1 MSVVYGCPYQAL
13 GDHKA
18 GFHCSLNVAQIL
30 GFAAKASDKR
40 NRAKR
45 KGEILQLLLED
56 SHYFLCHGT
65 TSKFGHHFNLCNRL
79 MCITVAFKLLNN
91 LDVLKPFNY

>member
-1 MSVVYGCPYQAL
+1 MSIKQGSTLVQ
-13 GDHKA
+13 
-18 GFHCSLNVAQIL
+18 NVAQIV
-30 GFAAKASDKR
+30 GFAARASDKR

-45 KGEILQLLLED
+45 KGEIMQPLLED
-56 SHYFLCHGT
+56 SHYFLCHGA

>member
-1 MSVVYGCPYQAL
+1 MGVHIKQVTIKQDSTVVQ
-13 GDHKA
+13 
-18 GFHCSLNVAQIL
+18 NVAQIL
-30 GFAAKASDKR
+30 GFAARASDKR
-40 NRAKR
+40 NRANR

-65 TSKFGHHFNLCNRL
+65 TSKFGYHFNLCNRL

-91 LDVLKPFNY
+91 VDVLKPFNY